1 GPFVYTEVQK
11 ARTYTSEIAAC
22 NTAEYQFS
30 SARKDTDEKLSAYL
44 HAKKNLTGLTGPFE
58 IVHSELDFRLA
69 SYQSSQDIVVQDLA
83 KKYLVAC
90 SSSVLKERRAHDYY
104 STSAP
109 YWACTAF
116 MSLAVAGI
124 GLTINRRKEE

>member
-1 GPFVYTEVQK
+1 MYTEVQK
-11 ARTYTSEIAAC
+11 VKTSTSEIAAC
-22 NTAEYQFS
+22 NTAEYQFK
-30 SARKDTDEKLSAYL
+30 SARKDVDEKLSAYL
-44 HAKKNLTGLTGPFE
+44 SAKQNSTGLTGLFE
-58 IVHSELDFRLA
+58 IALSELDFRLA
-69 SYQSSQDIVVQDLA
+69 SYQASNDIVVQDLA
-83 KKYLVAC
+83 KKYLTTC
-90 SSSVLKERRAHDYY
+90 SSSVLEERIAHDYY